1 MKIGL
6 RTIKTAI
13 SATLAVLVAQSLHLL
28 YPTSAGIISIL
39 SVTNTKKTSV
49 YTGVYRLISLALATG
64 IASVCFLI
72 LGFNAIAFGI
82 YLLLFIPVAVYLKL
96 SDGIVVS
103 SVLVTHYWVEKTL
116 SWQIIGNEF
125 LLMVI
130 GVGFALLVNSYM
142 PNKEQRL
149 KEDQELIEKMFRDI
163 LTNMAKYLNQEQQEY
178 NLISQCNE
186 LKSRIKKSEQWAK
199 ELTENQLLAPDFY
212 YIEYFTMRKI
222 QRNLLTEM
230 LLVLQKISVEP
241 EQVDN
246 IRQLLELTAT
256 TFSERNDGKLILQ
269 RIDLVYK
276 EYKEKDLPK
285 SREEFENR
293 ANLFQFLQIFQSF
306 IEIKSEFSKQQ
317 ENLVDIKENSLY

>member
-6 RTIKTAI
+6 RTVKTAI
-13 SATLAVLVAQSLHLL
+13 SATLASIVAQSLGLL

-39 SVTNTKKTSV
+39 SVTNTKKTSI
-49 YTGVYRLISLALATG
+49 YTGFYRLVSLAIATV
-64 IASVCFLI
+64 IAMVCFSI

-82 YLLLFIPVAVYLKL
+82 YLILFIPVTVYFKL

-103 SVLVTHYWVEKTL
+103 SVLVTHYWIEKTL

-125 LLMVI
+125 LLMII

-142 PNKEQRL
+142 PSIEKRLKNDQRL
-149 KEDQELIEKMFRDI
+149 IEEMFREI
-163 LTNMAKYLNQEQQEY
+163 LTEMSEYLNQEQQEFQ
-178 NLISQCNE
+178 LINQCDE
-186 LKSRIKKSEQWAK
+186 LKEMIKKSEQWAK
-199 ELTENQLLAPDFY
+199 EHTENQLVSPDYY

-222 QRNLLTEM
+222 QRKLLKEM
-230 LLVLQKISVEP
+230 LMILQKISVEP
-241 EQVDN
+241 EQVAN
-246 IRQLLELTAT
+246 IGQLLQLTGA
-256 TFSERNDGKLILQ
+256 TFSESNDGKVILNK
-269 RIDLVYK
+269 IDSVYK
-276 EYKEKDLPK
+276 EYKEKELPK

-317 ENLVDIKENSLY
+317 DSHMDIKT